1 MKTSCYIVFLIIF
14 LFHSGCSK
22 DEKGNGGDTDQPLIF
37 VSLVAEKDTLAPGQ
51 STKITATATGYQ
63 ISYNWTATAG
73 DILGSGH
80 SVTYATSPCHIGKNK
95 ITCTIRDKK
104 NDTLSQEILIVV
116 E

>member
-1 MKTSCYIVFLIIF
+1 MMTYRFSVFLIIF
-14 LFHSGCSK
+14 LFLSGCSK
-22 DEKGNGGDTDQPLIF
+22 DENGAGGDADQPLVF
-37 VSLVAEKDTLAPGQ
+37 KSLVAEKDTLAPGQ

-63 ISYNWTATAG
+63 ISYTWAATAG
-73 DILGSGH
+73 DLLGNGD

-104 NDTLSQEILIVV
+104 NETQTKEIYIVV